1 MFFSL
6 RNRIFLIFTLLLTV
20 PFLVLSF
27 LIPSW
32 FTSIIENQTKS
43 STQDMM
49 DQYSL
54 YIDSVTRQAEDLGKQ
69 VLVDQT
75 TQQWLRMERENTGV
89 TETERLLMKNELRG
103 QLSSMFINNS
113 NTMSFSI
120 FLNDGTG
127 LWTDNPSLR
136 KMKWYENFPDNDQR
150 WIKMHTD
157 EFQHRNERSEIP
169 INSYL
174 LPLFDINTMELA
186 GVIKVNF
193 PSALLET
200 ALSKIQL
207 GDSGRVYL
215 LNGAGENVLSGKV
228 ETPEHVLR
236 ESLAR
241 IQEGRPNEGLL
252 EMNHEGEEYLVF
264 YQKLTIGD
272 WILFSEITKSELFH
286 KIDQL
291 QNKLLLTS
299 AFIFILT
306 GIASFLLSSN
316 IVSPLGKLAKA
327 MKHMERGDF
336 DRAKLVMP
344 TIKSDNHEVGYLVKV
359 FDQTIHRLNRLI
371 KIEYEANIRRK
382 DAEYKALLLQINP
395 HFMNNT
401 LEIIGGLAA
410 QGMNKEV
417 MNVTVYLGRM
427 MRYSLDTSSDVVTL
441 GEEINYIRNF
451 TDILKVRYEDNISIE
466 VKEDPDTRSHP
477 IIRFVVQP
485 LVENAVKY
493 SFIENT
499 HAVIKIET
507 QKADNRIYISVED
520 NGVGI
525 SEEMITELMHSYK
538 NNELNEVLAS
548 KGSSIGLKNVLGRL
562 KLYYGQDFS
571 FKIQSKAR
579 EGTKVTLCIR
589 LKGDI
594 HDESVDNR

>member
-69 VLVDQT
+69 VLVDKT

-89 TETERLLMKNELRG
+89 TETERLMMKNELRG

-157 EFQHRNERSEIP
+157 EFQHRNEMSEIP

-215 LNGAGENVLSGKV
+215 LNGAGENVLSGRV

-359 FDQTIHRLNRLI
+359 FNQTIHRLNRLI

-427 MRYSLDTSSDVVTL
+427 MRYSLDTSSDVVKL

-466 VKEDPDTRSHP
+466 VKEDPDTRSLP

-520 NGVGI
+520 NGVGM
-525 SEEMITELMHSYK
+525 SDEVITELKHSYK

>member
-54 YIDSVTRQAEDLGKQ
+54 YIDSITRQAEDLGKQ

-75 TQQWLRMERENTGV
+75 TQQWLRMERENTGI
-89 TETERLLMKNELRG
+89 TETERLMMKNELRG
-103 QLSSMFINNS
+103 QLSSMVINNS

-120 FLNDGTG
+120 FLHDGTG
-127 LWTDNPSLR
+127 LWTDNPSLQ
-136 KMKWYENFPDNDQR
+136 KMNWYEDFPNDDQR
-150 WIKMHTD
+150 WIKTHLD
-157 EFQHRNERSEIP
+157 EFQHRNEMSEVP

-193 PSALLET
+193 PSSLLET

-207 GDSGRVYL
+207 GESGRVYL

-236 ESLAR
+236 ESLSL
-241 IQEGRPNEGLL
+241 IQEGRPDEGLL
-252 EMNHEGEEYLVF
+252 EMNHDGEEYLVF

-291 QNKLLLTS
+291 QKKLFLTS

-327 MKHMERGDF
+327 MTHVERGDF

-451 TDILKVRYEDNISIE
+451 TDILKVRYEDNISID
-466 VKEDPDTRSHP
+466 VKEDPGTRSLP

-507 QKADNRIYISVED
+507 QKADNQIYISVED

-525 SEEMITELMHSYK
+525 SEEVITELLHSDK

-562 KLYYGQDFS
+562 KLYHGQDFS
-571 FKIQSKAR
+571 FKIQSKAQK
-579 EGTKVTLCIR
+579 GTKVTLCIR

>member
-157 EFQHRNERSEIP
+157 EFQHRNEMSEIP

-336 DRAKLVMP
+336 DRAKQVMP

-466 VKEDPDTRSHP
+466 VKEDPDTRSLP

-525 SEEMITELMHSYK
+525 SEEVITELLHSYK

-571 FKIQSKAR
+571 FEIQSKAR

-594 HDESVDNR
+594 HNESVDNR